1 VASRSGRKRGPVVA
15 SRMSEVALG
24 LAIVAALLL
33 ASAGLGYR
41 FEVWDLATAFTVLKW
56 SVFAA
61 IAIAALAIV
70 SLVLGL
76 RGGSWPA
83 VAGAVLALLVAA
95 GTAAVP
101 LDMRRT
107 AGAVP
112 PIHDITTDTER
123 PPEFSALRGVREHA
137 PNGAAYGGGDVA
149 AQQKAAYPDI
159 TAALLPVPPARA
171 LARAEAAARELG
183 WAIVAMD
190 PRHGRLEAT
199 DTTRWFGFKDDVVVR
214 VSPDSGGSRVDVRSV
229 SRVGKSDLGVNAK
242 RIRAFLAALRR
253 ADPS

>member
-1 VASRSGRKRGPVVA
+1 VPTSG
-15 SRMSEVALG
+15 VALA
-24 LAIVAALLL
+24 LAIAGALLL

-41 FEVWDLATAFTVLKW
+41 FEVWGLATAFAILKW

-61 IAIAALAIV
+61 IAIAVIAIV
-70 SLVLGL
+70 SLAFGL
-76 RGGSWPA
+76 RGGSWST
-83 VAGAVLALLVAA
+83 VACAVLAFLVAA

-112 PIHDITTDTER
+112 AIHDITTDTER
-123 PPEFSALRGVREHA
+123 PPEFSALRGVREHSA
-137 PNGAAYGGGDVA
+137 NGAAYGGPDVA

-159 TAALLPVPPARA
+159 TSARLPAPPARA

-183 WAIVAMD
+183 WTIVAVAPSD
-190 PRHGRLEAT
+190 GRLEAT

-214 VSPDSGGSRVDVRSV
+214 VSPDSSGSRVDVRSV
-229 SRVGKSDLGVNAK
+229 SRVGKSDLGINAR
-242 RIRAFLAALRR
+242 RIRAFLAVLR
-253 ADPS
+253 ADQS